1 MNPRW
6 RSFTAKMVS
15 KSQAAVVPVFF
26 DGRNSGLCQLA
37 SHLHSNLRLALL
49 ISEFRSRADLPAR
62 IVIGKPIPPEQ
73 LQQNARDT
81 KSMMDFLRQQTYALS
96 PRPLKSLGYG
106 FAFEE
111 KYRQYMAIGIF
122 DSGLGGLTVLQ
133 AASRRLPDVP
143 FVYLG
148 DNRNAP
154 YGVRTADDVYALTTA
169 GVERLFEAGCDLVVL
184 ACNTASAAA
193 LRRMQESWVPANKRV
208 LGVFVPLIE
217 ALTERQWGDNSP
229 PREVAV
235 KHVAL
240 FATPATVASRA
251 FQRELAF
258 RAIGVDIEAQACG
271 GVVDAI
277 EEGDM
282 ILAEAL
288 VRSHVDALRRK
299 MPDPQ
304 AAVLGCTHYPLM
316 EEVFQDALG
325 PEVSVYSQANLVAES
340 LADYL
345 TRHPGVLGEGTESLF
360 LTTGDPAKVSMRAT
374 QFMRRQVTFKAA

>member
-1 MNPRW
+1 M
-6 RSFTAKMVS
+6 
-15 KSQAAVVPVFF
+15 AVGV
-26 DGRNSGLCQLA
+26 
-37 SHLHSNLRLALL
+37 
-49 ISEFRSRADLPAR
+49 
-62 IVIGKPIPPEQ
+62 
-73 LQQNARDT
+73 
-81 KSMMDFLRQQTYALS
+81 
-96 PRPLKSLGYG
+96 
-106 FAFEE
+106 
-111 KYRQYMAIGIF
+111 F
-122 DSGLGGLTVLQ
+122 DSGLGGLTVLD
-133 AASRRLPDVP
+133 AVARRLPDVP

-148 DNRNAP
+148 DNAHAP
-154 YGVRTADDVYALTTA
+154 YGVRTHEDIFNLTCA
-169 GVERLFEAGCDLVVL
+169 AVERLWLEGCDLVIL

-193 LRRMQESWVPANKRV
+193 LKRMQETWVPRDKRV

-258 RAIGVDIEAQACG
+258 RAIGVDVEAQPCG

-277 EEGDM
+277 EQGDE

-288 VRSHVDALRRK
+288 VRSHVEALKRR
-299 MPDPQ
+299 MPHPQ

-316 EEVFQDALG
+316 EGAFKAALG
-325 PEVSVYSQANLVAES
+325 PDVKVFSQANLVAES

-345 TRHPGVLGEGTESLF
+345 ARRPEFLGSGTESKF
-360 LTTGDPAKVSMRAT
+360 LTTGDPGSVSAKAT
-374 QFMRRQVTFKAA
+374 QFLRRPIRCQAA

>member
-1 MNPRW
+1 M
-6 RSFTAKMVS
+6 
-15 KSQAAVVPVFF
+15 AV
-26 DGRNSGLCQLA
+26 
-37 SHLHSNLRLALL
+37 
-49 ISEFRSRADLPAR
+49 
-62 IVIGKPIPPEQ
+62 
-73 LQQNARDT
+73 
-81 KSMMDFLRQQTYALS
+81 
-96 PRPLKSLGYG
+96 
-106 FAFEE
+106 
-111 KYRQYMAIGIF
+111 GIF
-122 DSGLGGLTVLQ
+122 DSGLGGLTVLD
-133 AASRRLPDVP
+133 AAQKRLPEMEFLYFADSAH
-143 FVYLG
+143 
-148 DNRNAP
+148 AP
-154 YGVRTADDVYALTTA
+154 YGVRDADDIHDLTQTAVRALWDR
-169 GVERLFEAGCDLVVL
+169 GVDLVIL

-193 LRRMQESWVPANKRV
+193 LRRMQEGGLPPGKRV

-235 KHVAL
+235 QHVAL

-258 RAIGVDIEAQACG
+258 RAIGVDVEAQACG

-288 VRSHVDALRRK
+288 VRSHVDALKRK

-316 EEVFQDALG
+316 ADVFQDALG
-325 PEVSVYSQANLVAES
+325 AHVRVFSQADLVADS

-345 TRHPGVLGEGTESLF
+345 TRHPDMLGSGDAGF
-360 LTTGDPAKVSMRAT
+360 LTTGNARKVSDRAT
-374 QFMRRQVTFKAA
+374 QFLRRRIAFDPA